1 MQTIFIHSGLHKTG
15 TTAIQK
21 YLKENIKEIEKENIY
36 IPSTGQGFK
45 KWVNH
50 SLIIHSLFGIY
61 DTPKGLVNILEKE
74 ISSRKENILLS
85 SEDFSHLFSNK
96 KILNFFCS
104 NFEKNKYKIIFI
116 IFFRNDL
123 NYLSSLYTQLF
134 NGFIDYPRSYLN
146 FFFKNL
152 FYEKYQIKSLGL
164 TFLTTD
170 DFEFLRKMNI
180 DYYTINYNQNK
191 KNIIKPL
198 FEIIKKKYPL
208 SIPNYYE
215 SDKNSYYFSKRFL
228 LLNFIFFLKK
238 KIKYYFN
245 KH

>member
-1 MQTIFIHSGLHKTG
+1 MRTIFVHSGLHKTG
-15 TTAIQK
+15 STAIQK
-21 YLKENIKEIEKENIY
+21 YLNENKKEIEKENIY

-50 SLIIHSLFGIY
+50 SLIIQSLFGIY
-61 DTPKGLVNILEKE
+61 NAPKDLVNNLEKE

-104 NFEKNKYKIIFI
+104 KFEKKRYKIIFI

-134 NGFIDYPRSYLN
+134 NGFKDRPKSYLN

-198 FEIIKKKYPL
+198 FEILNIKYPL
-208 SIPNYYE
+208 SIKNYYV
-215 SDKNSYYFSKRFL
+215 SNKDSYYFSKKFL

-238 KIKYYFN
+238 KIKYLFN
-245 KH
+245 KY